1 MCPENLHIFVQNIRV
16 MKTIRL
22 QKKLKSLDTDEI
34 HRAAAV
40 GKVPSEFMKIAEAVF
55 NGHFLISSTMG
66 SVKVYPT
73 CIELYWH
80 EEQGD
85 IKDYIVYHRNS
96 AKENPEIFPHGI
108 LHNHV
113 SGIDFTFEQG
123 DKPESAIRASI
134 LIREYKIAK
143 NGEIIE
149 EKRPT
154 YLYEAIYSQF
164 SVFDGGFSII
174 WEDDANARNTISD
187 ADCTPRY
194 NVANYIRDNG
204 NIVKEPYITG
214 ETSGSKT
221 ANGKYVQDERRWRF
235 TLNDH
240 DTRF

>member
-16 MKTIRL
+16 MKTSRL

-85 IKDYIVYHRNS
+85 N
-96 AKENPEIFPHGI
+96 
-108 LHNHV
+108 
-113 SGIDFTFEQG
+113 
-123 DKPESAIRASI
+123 PESAIRASI

>member
-16 MKTIRL
+16 MKTSRL

-108 LHNHV
+108 LYTMSRALILH
-113 SGIDFTFEQG
+113 SS
-123 DKPESAIRASI
+123 KAINPNQQSEHRYLSVNTR
-134 LIREYKIAK
+134 LQKM
-143 NGEIIE
+143 GE
-149 EKRPT
+149 
-154 YLYEAIYSQF
+154 
-164 SVFDGGFSII
+164 
-174 WEDDANARNTISD
+174 
-187 ADCTPRY
+187 
-194 NVANYIRDNG
+194 
-204 NIVKEPYITG
+204 
-214 ETSGSKT
+214 
-221 ANGKYVQDERRWRF
+221 
-235 TLNDH
+235 
-240 DTRF
+240 